1 MLLKTLKYNRSLFQE
16 YLLMNYV
23 KYSPNVEVK
32 QPHEDEQIEKI
43 VTMMHAQNVKNFDKF
58 RHAIRDAHAKQH
70 GTVIG
75 TLQIPELPEH
85 LAQGI
90 FAKPGNYP
98 VVIRFSSAPGTLKDD
113 SVPSPHGMAIK
124 VIGISG
130 QKMLPELVD
139 AVTQDFLL
147 VSMPVIPF
155 GTVEKYLDMQKVIA
169 LQDGAPES
177 AQKAT
182 ALLAQGGKKA
192 LELLGIHN
200 PIIDGLAAPNE
211 HILGQTFHSMAAIRY
226 GDYIAKISAAPASAE
241 LKALTNK
248 PIDTKDKPSA
258 QRDALVEFFATNGG
272 EYDMRAQL
280 CTDLEK
286 MPVEDGS
293 VLWEEALSPQQ
304 VIAKIIIPAQDAYSP
319 ARRVFSDDKL
329 SFNPWH
335 GITEHQPL
343 GSIMRVRKQ
352 AYASSTDFR
361 HAMNVQPKI
370 EPRSIDEVPE

>member
-1 MLLKTLKYNRSLFQE
+1 
-16 YLLMNYV
+16 MNYIQ
-23 KYSPNVEVK
+23 YTPDVEVK

-43 VTMMHAQNVKNFDKF
+43 VSMMHAQNVKNFDKY

-70 GTVIG
+70 GTVVG
-75 TLQIPELPEH
+75 TLQIPELPKH
-85 LAQGI
+85 LAQGL
-90 FAKPGNYP
+90 FAKPGSYP

-124 VIGISG
+124 VIGVPG
-130 QKMLPELVD
+130 QKMLPELAD

-147 VSMPVIPF
+147 VTMPVIPF
-155 GTVEKYLDMQKVIA
+155 GTVEKYLSMQKIIA
-169 LQDGAPES
+169 MQDDAPES
-177 AQKAT
+177 AQKAMG
-182 ALLAQGGKKA
+182 LLAQGGKKA

-200 PIIDGLAAPNE
+200 PLVDGLAPPNE
-211 HILGQTFHSMAAIRY
+211 HLLGQTYHSMAALRY
-226 GDYIAKISAAPASAE
+226 GDYIAKISAAPASSE
-241 LKALTNK
+241 LKALIGQS
-248 PIDTKDKPSA
+248 IDTKDKPSA
-258 QRDALVEFFATNGG
+258 QRDALVEFFAKQGG
-272 EYDMRAQL
+272 EYELRAQL

-293 VLWEEALSPQQ
+293 VLWEESLSPQQ

-335 GITEHQPL
+335 CIPEHQPL

-352 AYASSTDFR
+352 AYAASTDFR

-370 EPRSIDEVPE
+370 EPHSIDEIPD